1 MGEAVGGQ
9 ERRMLKGEAGDLQAK
24 AKRFSFPGRL
34 GKAREAE
41 GSVPGLRAK
50 VGTLS
55 TPFLFA
61 LHFWAILANILRFSR
76 EGSCSLRMHIL
87 LQPE

>member
-9 ERRMLKGEAGDLQAK
+9 ERRMLKEEAGDLQAK

-41 GSVPGLRAK
+41 GSVPGLRAE
-50 VGTLS
+50 VGTIRQLS
-55 TPFLFA
+55 PQP
-61 LHFWAILANILRFSR
+61 
-76 EGSCSLRMHIL
+76 SCL
-87 LQPE
+87 LCISGQF